1 LLDSQQEIRAELRWR
16 QDAGLDNAPFFLEFE
31 ERKLAS
37 QEIQTGF
44 HETGRELTGRDQAA
58 DFESMNC
65 EILGISFDAPEAN
78 KAFREK
84 YDFPFR
90 LLSDYDEQVGVK
102 YETRDPGTDKVS
114 FAKRLSYLID
124 PDGIIR
130 KSYEVADIPAHPA
143 EVLADLHELQNA

>member
-1 LLDSQQEIRAELRWR
+1 
-16 QDAGLDNAPFFLEFE
+16 
-31 ERKLAS
+31 
-37 QEIQTGF
+37 
-44 HETGRELTGRDQAA
+44 
-58 DFESMNC
+58 MNC
-65 EILGISFDAPEAN
+65 EIIGISFDASEAN

-124 PDGIIR
+124 SDGIIR
-130 KSYEVADIPAHPA
+130 KSYEVADIPEHPA